1 MKKFFMM
8 AVMAVCALA
17 ANAQTPAAGSFT
29 IAPKVGVNVAT
40 LTNDRDISLD
50 SKIGLAAG
58 AEGLYMIDDMF
69 GISVGAMY
77 SQQGAKGD
85 GDVKFNNDYINVP
98 IMANSYLAPGLAV
111 KIGIQPGFLVSDNI
125 SVDGKKLGDI
135 ERKILDDLGMNI
147 EFESFELSVP
157 IGASYEYK
165 NVVLDARY
173 NWSVSNVIKTKGLKG
188 HNSVFQITLGYRF

>member
-29 IAPKVGVNVAT
+29 IAPKVGVNVST
-40 LTNDRDISLD
+40 LTNDRDVSLD
-50 SKIGLAAG
+50 SKVGLAIG
-58 AEGLYMIDDMF
+58 AEGLYMFDDMF
-69 GISVGAMY
+69 GVSIGAMY
-77 SQQGAKGD
+77 SQQGAKVD
-85 GDVKFNNDYINVP
+85 GGSFDIDYITVP

-111 KIGIQPGFLVSDNI
+111 KIGVQPGFKVNEKI
-125 SVDGKKLGDI
+125 GNKEFGVDAKGIEGFDI
-135 ERKILDDLGMNI
+135 
-147 EFESFELSVP
+147 SVP
-157 IGASYEYK
+157 IGASYEFS

-173 NWSVSNVIKTKGLKG
+173 NWGVSNVFKVDGLKG